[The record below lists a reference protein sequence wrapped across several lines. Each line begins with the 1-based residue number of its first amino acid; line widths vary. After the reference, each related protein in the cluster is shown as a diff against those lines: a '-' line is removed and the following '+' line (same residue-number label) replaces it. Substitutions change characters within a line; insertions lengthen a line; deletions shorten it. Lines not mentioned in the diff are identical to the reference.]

1 MRKLFLLA
9 AGVVMA
15 SALMFGCSGNAQQKQ
30 DDPKESVHGEAEQ
43 NETVHDDGRPHA
55 TANTVFGF
63 PEQVDAGVGTVAV
76 FQASSDECTKENL
89 ETWCN
94 QYVRWDLDAWCV
106 IKYTDKPGYGVYAIP
121 NLVEANVQLDSD
133 YMLADDSEETAYV
146 FDGDD
151 PAKNGTLSEM
161 GA

>member
-1 MRKLFLLA
+1 MRKLLMIV

-15 SALMFGCSGNAQQKQ
+15 LALMFGCSGNFQQAQKQ
-30 DDPKESVHGEAEQ
+30 EEPQKTEQ
-43 NETVHDDGRPHA
+43 ASEPADETPHA

-63 PEQVDAGVGTVAV
+63 PEQIDAGVGTVAV

-89 ETWCN
+89 EKWCN